1 MTPEAALDACF
12 SDVAL
17 GHAGRPVGLAVSGG
31 GDSTALLHVAAERRV
46 RHGTPFVAA
55 TVDHGLRAGSA
66 EEARAVA
73 AACAPLGVPHETL
86 RWDGWDGRGNLQAA
100 ARGARRRL
108 LADWAG
114 RQGAGGVLLAHTA
127 DDQAET
133 VLLRLARGSG
143 VDGLGGMGRIVLAHG
158 TTFVRPFLD
167 LSREDLRAW
176 LRARGLAWA
185 EDPSND
191 DSRFDRA
198 RARAMMGH
206 LAGLG
211 LTRDRLVRTAGHMGR
226 ARMVLDRLAAEEAE
240 RVATTQ
246 DGALLL
252 PGSLLASLASSDT
265 SGRLLAAALMWVG
278 GRPHRPRWE
287 ALRRLAVAVAA
298 GRAATLS
305 GCRVSLDGDSV
316 RIAPEPGRARPRG
329 GAWDFAT
336 FIGAGEEDG
345 WGS

>member
-1 MTPEAALDACF
+1 VTPEEALDACL
-12 SDVAL
+12 SDLEL
-17 GHAGRPVGLAVSGG
+17 GRDGRPVGLAVSGG
-31 GDSTALLHVAAERRV
+31 GDSTALLHVAAGRRV

-100 ARGARRRL
+100 AREARRRL

-114 RQGAGGVLLAHTA
+114 RQGAAGVLLAHTA

-143 VDGLGGMGRIVLAHG
+143 VDGLGGMRWIVLAHG
-158 TTFVRPFLD
+158 TTFARPFLD
-167 LSREDLRAW
+167 LTREDLRSWA
-176 LRARGLAWA
+176 RARGIAWA
-185 EDPSND
+185 EDPSNED
-191 DSRFDRA
+191 PRFDRA

-206 LAGLG
+206 LAELG
-211 LTRDRLVRTAGHMGR
+211 LTRERLVRMAEHMAR
-226 ARMVLDRLAAEEAE
+226 ARTTLNLRAADEAG
-240 RVATTQ
+240 RVATTEE
-246 DGALLL
+246 GALLL

-278 GRPHRPRWE
+278 GRQHRPRWE
-287 ALRRLAVAVAA
+287 ALRRLAASVSA

-305 GCRVSLDGDSV
+305 GCRVSLAGDLV
-316 RIAPEPGRARPRG
+316 RIAPEPGRARPRD

-336 FIGAGEEDG
+336 FVGAGEEDG